1 MSMTPREYLSQVFR
15 IEQRIKA
22 KEIKSA
28 EFESLA
34 GSIPGPNYDGIKVD
48 HTRRIDAPYVYWL
61 EKKAEVDEQIR
72 NLCARQSVLKGEI
85 MTAIEKLENEEY
97 QSLLVMRYF
106 NFRTWEDVAYELS
119 VSLATV
125 KRWHT
130 KALEEIGEKMNRNE
144 PL

>member
-28 EFESLA
+28 EFENLA
-34 GSIPGPNYDGIKVD
+34 DSIPGPNYDGIKVD
-48 HTRRIDAPYVYWL
+48 HSRRTDAPFVYWI

-72 NLCARQSVLKGEI
+72 NLRARQSVLKGEI

-125 KRWHT
+125 KRRHT

>member
-1 MSMTPREYLSQVFR
+1 MFR

-48 HTRRIDAPYVYWL
+48 HSRRTDAPFVYWI

-72 NLCARQSVLKGEI
+72 NLRTKQSVLKGEI

-106 NFRTWEDVAYELS
+106 NFRTWEDIADELC
-119 VSLATV
+119 VSIATV
-125 KRWHT
+125 YRWHSA
-130 KALEEIGEKMNRNE
+130 ALSLIRVPKNDS
-144 PL
+144 P

>member
-1 MSMTPREYLSQVFR
+1 MFR

-34 GSIPGPNYDGIKVD
+34 ESVPGPNYDGIKVD
-48 HTRRIDAPYVYWL
+48 HSRRTDAPYVYWL

-72 NLCARQSVLKGEI
+72 NLRTRQSVLKGEI
-85 MTAIEKLENEEY
+85 MTTIEKLENEEY

-106 NFRTWEDVAYELS
+106 NFRTWGDIAYELC
-119 VSLATV
+119 VSIATV
-125 KRWHT
+125 YRWHT
-130 KALEEIGEKMNRNE
+130 AALSLINVPKNDS
-144 PL
+144 P

>member
-1 MSMTPREYLSQVFR
+1 MFR

-34 GSIPGPNYDGIKVD
+34 GSIPSHKLDGIRVD
-48 HTRRIDAPYVYWL
+48 HTRRTDAPFVYWI

-72 NLCARQSVLKGEI
+72 NLRARQNVLKGEI
-85 MTAIEKLENEEY
+85 MTTIEQLESEEY

-130 KALEEIGEKMNRNE
+130 KALEEIGKKMSFDE

>member
-34 GSIPGPNYDGIKVD
+34 GSIPSHKLDGIRVD
-48 HTRRIDAPYVYWL
+48 HTRRTDAPFVYWI

-72 NLCARQSVLKGEI
+72 NLRVKQNVLKGEI
-85 MTAIEKLENEEY
+85 MTTIEQLESEEY

-106 NFRTWEDVAYELS
+106 NFRTWEDIADEL
-119 VSLATV
+119 AITERTV
-125 KRWHT
+125 YRWHND
-130 KALEEIGEKMNRNE
+130 ALSQIVV
-144 PL
+144 PQ

>member
-1 MSMTPREYLSQVFR
+1 MFR

-28 EFESLA
+28 EFKNLA
-34 GSIPGPNYDGIKVD
+34 DSIPGPNYDGIKVD
-48 HTRRIDAPYVYWL
+48 HSRRTDAPFVYWI

-72 NLCARQSVLKGEI
+72 NLRAKQSVLKGEI

-106 NFRTWEDVAYELS
+106 NFRTWEDIADELC
-119 VSLATV
+119 VSIATV
-125 KRWHT
+125 YRWHSA
-130 KALEEIGEKMNRNE
+130 ALTLIRVPKNDS
-144 PL
+144 P

>member
-1 MSMTPREYLSQVFR
+1 MFR

-34 GSIPGPNYDGIKVD
+34 GSIPSPNYDGIRVD
-48 HTRRIDAPYVYWL
+48 HTRRTDPPFVYWI

-72 NLCARQSVLKGEI
+72 NLRARQNVLKGEI
-85 MTAIEKLENEEY
+85 MTTIEQLESEEY

-130 KALEEIGEKMNRNE
+130 KALEEIGKKMSFDE

>member
-1 MSMTPREYLSQVFR
+1 MFR

-34 GSIPGPNYDGIKVD
+34 DSIPSPNYDGIRVD
-48 HTRRIDAPYVYWL
+48 HTRRTDAPFVYWI

-72 NLCARQSVLKGEI
+72 NLRARQNVLKGEI
-85 MTAIEKLENEEY
+85 MTTIEKLENEEY

-106 NFRTWEDVAYELS
+106 NFRTWEDIADELC
-119 VSLATV
+119 VSIATV
-125 KRWHT
+125 YRWHSA
-130 KALEEIGEKMNRNE
+130 ALSFIKIPKNDS
-144 PL
+144 P

>member
-1 MSMTPREYLSQVFR
+1 MFR

-28 EFESLA
+28 EFKNLA
-34 GSIPGPNYDGIKVD
+34 DSIPSPNYDGIKVD
-48 HTRRIDAPYVYWL
+48 HSRRTDAPFVYWI

-72 NLCARQSVLKGEI
+72 NLRARQSALKGEI

-106 NFRTWEDVAYELS
+106 NFRTWEDIADELC
-119 VSLATV
+119 VSIATV
-125 KRWHT
+125 YRWHSA
-130 KALEEIGEKMNRNE
+130 ALSLIRVPKNDS
-144 PL
+144 P

>member
-28 EFESLA
+28 EFENLA
-34 GSIPGPNYDGIKVD
+34 DSIPGPNYDGIKVD
-48 HTRRIDAPYVYWL
+48 HSRRTDAPFVYWI

-72 NLCARQSVLKGEI
+72 NLRKKQSVLKGEI

-106 NFRTWEDVAYELS
+106 NFRTWEDIADELC
-119 VSLATV
+119 VSIATV
-125 KRWHT
+125 YRWHST
-130 KALEEIGEKMNRNE
+130 ALGLIKVPKNDS
-144 PL
+144 P

>member
-48 HTRRIDAPYVYWL
+48 HSRRTDAPFVYWI

-72 NLCARQSVLKGEI
+72 NLRTKQSVLKGEI

-106 NFRTWEDVAYELS
+106 NFRTWEDIADELC
-119 VSLATV
+119 VSIATV
-125 KRWHT
+125 YRWHSA
-130 KALEEIGEKMNRNE
+130 ALSLIRVPKNDS
-144 PL
+144 P

>member
-1 MSMTPREYLSQVFR
+1 VFR

-48 HTRRIDAPYVYWL
+48 HSRRTDAPFVYWI

-72 NLCARQSVLKGEI
+72 NLRTKQSVLKGEI

-106 NFRTWEDVAYELS
+106 NFRTWEDIADELC
-119 VSLATV
+119 VSIATV
-125 KRWHT
+125 YRWHSA
-130 KALEEIGEKMNRNE
+130 ALSLIRVPKNDS
-144 PL
+144 P

>member
-1 MSMTPREYLSQVFR
+1 MFR

-34 GSIPGPNYDGIKVD
+34 DSIPSPNYDGIRVD
-48 HTRRIDAPYVYWL
+48 HTRRTDAPFVYWI

-72 NLCARQSVLKGEI
+72 NLRAKQNVLKGEI
-85 MTAIEKLENEEY
+85 MTTIEKLENEEY

-106 NFRTWEDVAYELS
+106 NFRTWEDIADELC
-119 VSLATV
+119 VSIATIY
-125 KRWHT
+125 RWHSA
-130 KALEEIGEKMNRNE
+130 ALALINVPQNDS
-144 PL
+144 P

>member
-28 EFESLA
+28 EFENLA
-34 GSIPGPNYDGIKVD
+34 DSIPGPNYDGIKVD
-48 HTRRIDAPYVYWL
+48 HSRRTDAPFVYWI

-72 NLCARQSVLKGEI
+72 NLRAKQSVLKGEI